1 VRITASEARRILDS
15 SQAGEVFKD
24 HPLYSWMERLLL
36 QHPRHEEKKALGVAG
51 YAIIKHRRGGVITL
65 VLRPDGCRESFS
77 WKKCVGQITPRMEAL
92 QAYREAVEDQVQPL
106 RKPGMHV
113 DHADPWP
120 FQRIVESFEQ
130 DHGVAR
136 YEEIEHIQDLPDKA
150 AFSSARCRFSGARRS
165 MFADFHRARAVLV
178 TITAQENLSKNR
190 ARLGYWSK
198 VKKEMA
204 K

>member
-1 VRITASEARRILDS
+1 MRITASEARRVLDS

-77 WKKCVGQITPRMEAL
+77 WKKCVGQITPRMETL

-136 YEEIEHIQDLPDKA
+136 YEEIEHTEELA
-150 AFSSARCRFSGARRS
+150 YGCRFGSSRRS

-198 VKKEMA
+198 VQKEMN